1 MAQEKLITRIT
12 EIAESLNE
20 RQRAYLVV
28 AYDEDQR
35 AEQANSGP
43 GSAPASQWRWLE
55 YGPDGRV
62 RRMTYDGPLRYA
74 LAEMKLVG
82 HGAGSTWHSLESR
95 GLLNTD
101 HRLIGLG
108 DLMSLYV
115 RLTTDGRRVARL
127 LKGLPMQKTKI
138 DPASKPMSLT
148 ALRILYQGQQ
158 QPNEFLDPFEP
169 WIGRSYYPPLLVVL
183 GIARGLANRGLLVAD
198 KRKLSFKISAAG
210 QAVDIEGAENWKPF
224 LRPAYGEPD

>member
-1 MAQEKLITRIT
+1 
-12 EIAESLNE
+12 
-20 RQRAYLVV
+20 
-28 AYDEDQR
+28 
-35 AEQANSGP
+35 
-43 GSAPASQWRWLE
+43 
-55 YGPDGRV
+55 
-62 RRMTYDGPLRYA
+62 
-74 LAEMKLVG
+74 MKLVG

-115 RLTTDGRRVARL
+115 RLTTDGRRVARV
-127 LKGLPMQKTKI
+127 LKGLPMQKPKI

-210 QAVDIEGAENWKPF
+210 QAVDIEGAENWQPF

>member
-43 GSAPASQWRWLE
+43 GSVPASQWRWLE

-115 RLTTDGRRVARL
+115 RLTTDGRRVARV
-127 LKGLPMQKTKI
+127 LKGLPMQKPKI

-210 QAVDIEGAENWKPF
+210 QAVDIEGAENWQPF